1 MPRSTFYYKLM
12 KRMGRTCAS
21 EGKFFSIFII
31 VIILFDNLF
40 YSLNW
45 NIKEVCY
52 FFV

>member
-1 MPRSTFYYKLM
+1 MQSWAIVL
-12 KRMGRTCAS
+12 
-21 EGKFFSIFII
+21 FII